1 MLLHDHPGFQS
12 DISLLLETIGASLI
26 VGKTS
31 YCTRRCSWY
40 LARACLH
47 GGLLFQVGHPPV
59 HMISQFNLIAFI

>member
-12 DISLLLETIGASLI
+12 DIALLLETIGASLI

-40 LARACLH
+40 LARAFVH
-47 GGLLFQVGHPPV
+47 GGVLFQVGHPPV
-59 HMISQFNLIAFI
+59 HIISQFNLIAFI